1 MQKNL
6 IADGK
11 YTDTMDEVLLKI
23 IEIQS
28 CKQEGVI
35 MKKVIYNEKNAN

>member
-28 CKQEGVI
+28 K
-35 MKKVIYNEKNAN
+35 